1 MSEPFDRPF
10 GRWDLSCLDWEDR
23 IRSGR
28 TLVPDLP
35 LDLERR
41 DRAVSVFNRLRIA
54 NVPGQPTFE
63 TAAGNWQR
71 DIIGAV
77 HGSMQVLDDVL
88 ERLIREIFVLIPK
101 KQSKTTGAAGW
112 TMTEFLLNER
122 PQAEFLLVA
131 STQAIAS
138 IAFRQLAGMV
148 KADEYLGG
156 VPGQKGRMRL
166 QDNIKRI
173 TDTQNDSTLQVRSFD
188 ADVLTGVIP
197 TWCLLDELHLMS
209 NDPRAADIV
218 GQIRGGMI
226 SQPEAALFFITTQS
240 FKPPAGVFLDEL
252 NKARNIRDGI
262 DRDTR
267 MLPVLYEFPDF
278 IARAKSER
286 GREPWRDSKIWHWV
300 TPNAGKSIT
309 IARLEEEYQV
319 AVKTSEEEVRRW
331 ASQHLNIQIGLS
343 LRNDRWP
350 GADFWEDAGTEPGL
364 TVEELVRRCD
374 YIAGGIDGGGLD
386 DLLGGSMVGRE
397 IDTGRWLAIAKAW
410 AHEGMLDRR
419 KSEAATIR
427 DFAAA
432 GDLSIVADIVTA
444 YSELAE
450 WFAVAQK
457 AGRLGQVGI
466 DPLGIGLIMEAL
478 EAAEIPNDY
487 FDGEKQTDRMIGIP
501 QGYRLQMPIKTAE
514 VKLSN
519 QTLVHTGSSLMAW
532 AVGNARQVQAGNAIL
547 ITKQASGTAKIDP
560 LMALFDAVAI
570 LATNPRPMRSGYE
583 DHGPRFL
590 DSF

>member
-1 MSEPFDRPF
+1 
-10 GRWDLSCLDWEDR
+10 LDWEDR

-28 TLVPDLP
+28 TLIPDLP
-35 LDLERR
+35 LDQERGG
-41 DRAVSVFNRLRIA
+41 RAVSVFNRLRIA
-54 NVPGQPTFE
+54 NVTGQPTFE
-63 TAAGNWQR
+63 TAAGDWQR
-71 DIIGAV
+71 DIIRAV
-77 HGSMQVLDDVL
+77 HGSMQGVDGTL

-138 IAFRQLAGMV
+138 IAFRQLSGMV

-156 VPGQKGRMRL
+156 LPGQKGRMRV

-173 TDTQNDSTLQVRSFD
+173 TDTQTDATLQVRSFD

-209 NDPRAADIV
+209 NDPRAADII

-226 SQPEAALFFITTQS
+226 SQAEAALFFITTQS

-267 MLPVLYEFPDF
+267 MMPVLYEFPDD
-278 IARAKSER
+278 IARAKTER
-286 GREPWRDSKIWHWV
+286 GKERWRDSKIWHWV

-309 IARLEEEYQV
+309 IPRLEEEYQV
-319 AVKTSEEEVRRW
+319 AVKTGEEEVRRW

-350 GADFWEDAGTEPGL
+350 GADFWENAGTEPTL

-386 DLLGGSMVGRE
+386 DLLGGALVGRE
-397 IDTGRWLAIAKAW
+397 TDTGLWLAICRAW

-432 GDLSIVADIVTA
+432 GDLTIVKDITDA
-444 YSELAE
+444 YSDLAA
-450 WFAVAQK
+450 WFAIPAKGQ
-457 AGRLGQVGI
+457 RLGQVGI
-466 DPLGIGLIMEAL
+466 DPLGLGLILEAL
-478 EAAEIPNDY
+478 EAAEISNDF

-501 QGYRLQMPIKTAE
+501 QGYRLQMPIKTSE

-519 QTLVHTGSSLMAW
+519 GTLLHTGSPLMAW

-560 LMALFDAVAI
+560 LMALFDAIAI
-570 LATNPRPMRSGYE
+570 LATNPKPMRSGYE
-583 DHGPRFL
+583 DHPVRFL
-590 DSF
+590 DTF